1 MKDEFDGRVH
11 DKSKRIAKQDKPREK
26 IKFKQ
31 DPESIMK
38 RVDSRYIPDGFD
50 NPDLDDHTKK
60 KMIQMIRNRV
70 SAQSSRDKKKMYVTQ
85 LEEARDELEQENFTL
100 LKEKSMLS
108 NRIRDLE
115 RERDTLID
123 EVESLKKGANYLCS
137 KCGCTLECEP
147 APELQNMDS
156 TDSSASSPVALH
168 RGHRSSKNFFG
179 FSLGFAAIMC
189 VLFIMNGGMGK
200 CCIW

>member
-1 MKDEFDGRVH
+1 
-11 DKSKRIAKQDKPREK
+11 
-26 IKFKQ
+26 
-31 DPESIMK
+31 MK

-50 NPDLDDHTKK
+50 NPDLDDNTKK

-85 LEEARDELEQENFTL
+85 LEEARDELEEENFNLRRDRSL
-100 LKEKSMLS
+100 LGNKIK
-108 NRIRDLE
+108 DLE
-115 RERDTLID
+115 SERDMLAE

-147 APELQNMDS
+147 APELQSMES
-156 TDSSASSPVALH
+156 TDSSASSPAIH
-168 RGHRSSKNFFG
+168 RGHSRSKNFFG

-189 VLFIMNGGMGK
+189 VLFIMNGGIGE
-200 CCIW
+200 CYIV